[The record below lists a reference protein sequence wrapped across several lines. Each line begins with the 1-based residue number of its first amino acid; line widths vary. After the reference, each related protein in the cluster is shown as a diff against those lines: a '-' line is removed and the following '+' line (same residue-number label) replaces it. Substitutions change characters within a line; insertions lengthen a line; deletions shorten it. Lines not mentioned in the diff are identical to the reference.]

1 MVISESYA
9 VMDITN
15 NELVYG
21 FDEFDENDKQ
31 VPWFALTAPPAHNK
45 YLSFPTRRLATNFME
60 FNDLDSNYKVV
71 KVKLAITIE

>member
-15 NELVYG
+15 NELVYS

-31 VPWFALTAPPAHNK
+31 VPWFALTAPPERNK